1 MELYIYHSTPP
12 EKYYEACITYH
23 LVRRFELIYNRRL
36 YPFSI
41 SQIQE
46 KKLGFD
52 FGYELSAGNLF
63 LVQFKRPYVKDNG
76 KIKWNIEK
84 EQAEI
89 LAKQSAKAYY
99 ALPTFLDGKEWYE
112 GLDKTFFVP
121 AGIIYTWVCNKKAD
135 QSAWLGEEERIIS
148 ASDAN
153 FADYCGRDLKN
164 TLRQEIN
171 YTEEDCLKQ
180 VNGAMEDQIC
190 GYRIGEAI
198 DNGTWQ
204 LF

>member
-1 MELYIYHSTPP
+1 MELYVYQDTPP

-41 SQIQE
+41 SQIRE

-52 FGYELSAGNLF
+52 FGYELSKGNVF
-63 LVQFKRPYVKDNG
+63 LVQFKRPYVMGNG
-76 KIKWNIEK
+76 RIKWQIEK
-84 EQAEI
+84 EQAGM
-89 LAKQSAKAYY
+89 LAKQPAKAYY

-121 AGIIYTWVCNKKAD
+121 AGIIYTWVRRKKVE
-135 QSAWLGEEERIIS
+135 QNAWLDERERIV
-148 ASDAN
+148 SDSNSN
-153 FADYCGRDLKN
+153 FGDLFGRDLKKA
-164 TLRQEIN
+164 LRTEMN
-171 YTEEDCLKQ
+171 YTDEDFLEQ

-190 GYRIGEAI
+190 GYWIGKVI
-198 DNGTWQ
+198 NNGTWQ

>member
-1 MELYIYHSTPP
+1 MELYIHHDTPP

-23 LVRRFELIYNRRL
+23 LVRRFELVYNRRL

-41 SQIQE
+41 SQIRE

-52 FGYELSAGNLF
+52 FGYELSAGSLF

-84 EQAEI
+84 EQAEV
-89 LAKQSAKAYY
+89 LVRQSVRTYY
-99 ALPTFLDGKEWYE
+99 ALPAFLNRKDWYE

-121 AGIIYTWVCNKKAD
+121 AGSVYTWMLSKKAE

-148 ASDAN
+148 ASDIN
-153 FADYCGRDLKN
+153 LVDSFGRDLKN
-164 TLRQEIN
+164 ALRQEIN
-171 YTEEDCLKQ
+171 YTEEDFLKQ

-190 GYRIGEAI
+190 GYWIGEVI